1 MAAINWMCLC
11 FSLHLALFFEN
22 AWCITTGPRSN
33 DANITEMSVI
43 QPQNKSSY
51 VGDNV
56 TLMLAEDSELSA
68 SERTRRLIPYMAFY
82 VPIQELPINQQYASV
97 QTPKHVAK
105 PSATG
110 SSGSHSIQLP
120 PQYVHLKSTA
130 VSGVGSGTESGPT
143 SYLQSS
149 PAAPHYQASAGDAYH
164 TLTRGG
170 TQQIQPQYQLP
181 PTPIKH
187 HSDNSGSNKYPDRH
201 LLSHGLPGPSAP
213 NTANLAGVKLNPIRH
228 KTVQHFPPLTSQ
240 SAATSQLSTSA
251 YEAPSSTSS
260 EKYQHHGIAYRPRT
274 KQSKINL
281 TPFTP
286 ANSVPGNFVPIVYT
300 PVNSNNNNYNNIV
313 LTSQGAASVDTIN
326 SYNVPTNTFNGGAK
340 QQQIAIEYS
349 HPLVQS
355 ITETPLQSYR
365 PPQQPHHQV
374 HHDIPKQQDQQYLSV
389 TSPASQQTGSETGT
403 SGGST
408 HQQNTQTTGAV
419 GTYTQQIEELQLQ
432 HQNRPKQLQKF
443 TLIRSKQQQ
452 ADQPYGTKFTHFTPS
467 KIENF
472 FDFEQHQEQDGQ
484 VEQPT
489 RYNDKQQYYPYHQQQ
504 KEQQHTVFLTKP
516 KYRESVHQ
524 QPTHIIVLSP
534 TAATNDAL
542 SQAHSG
548 KYALAS
554 GPIRQPSYT
563 RPEQSSVSSPGQQ
576 EIQNIEASSTPVQSN
591 SQLPFEEQIL
601 TIPVHNLF
609 SDLRNYQHIHYA
621 PSSPSQPLVSS
632 LNYNKIGGQSAQQY
646 SDVSVNDPKQALD
659 DEQNETYKK
668 NIQQQRKQTLR
679 PPPQAFI
686 EVMTTAAP
694 FHQHIIQENY
704 VSTSRPLHK
713 PKHNAGSQTPKE
725 EKNPNYPTI
734 RQPNPMARPLVTV
747 TSTPH
752 TMIMDSAPKYVYVE
766 EEFGQKLSAGSI
778 KLKPVDKYGHNKQT
792 GTKQLHNL
800 QHLAQ
805 RPPTAVDEPADVA
818 ATLQQHQQHTPPP
831 ETSHHILADPN
842 ELPDIRT
849 SSLAEILHKLQESN
863 HLPHTLTP
871 DNIDNSI
878 KTLIRILNNLKQ
890 TQTIVPYP
898 SQYYEKSP
906 PFSPEYD
913 YTSGGDVVEQ
923 SLHKVQDANL
933 IPPSVPGPNKHP
945 GPSTGRPGIDY
956 PNYSE
961 IPQTSFDCSEQRYK
975 GFFGDPETNC
985 QVWHYC
991 DLNGGKASFLCPNG
1005 TIFSQIALTCDW
1017 WFNVK
1022 CATTAQLYVLNERL
1036 YKYIL
1041 PFTPKFPEDY
1051 SGPLVD
1057 KYLAMKFHEM
1067 EEKMRLERKQALENQ
1082 QENEQNHELPL
1093 EDTKEETRLEDTTK
1107 STMPIQKP
1115 VESSMQK
1122 HDSINSQ
1129 VSEQSSERNLL
1140 IDDEVDD
1147 ISHRGSMDTFEV
1159 TTLETDTTKDLPF
1172 SLKPIIVSSTAG
1184 PAGCDEE
1191 EQQQHQQHDDA
1202 KRRTDQELETNK
1214 TEANN
1219 KPQKEIIAKIFEKHI
1234 SPSIANT
1241 KTDLMKITVEK
1252 VDVIEIKPDGNT
1264 DHLIRKMIQNNDN
1277 K

>member
-1 MAAINWMCLC
+1 
-11 FSLHLALFFEN
+11 
-22 AWCITTGPRSN
+22 
-33 DANITEMSVI
+33 MSVI

-82 VPIQELPINQQYASV
+82 VPIQELPINQQYTSV
-97 QTPKHVAK
+97 QTPKHVAR

-467 KIENF
+467 KIENL

-694 FHQHIIQENY
+694 FHQPIIQENY

-792 GTKQLHNL
+792 
-800 QHLAQ
+800 
-805 RPPTAVDEPADVA
+805 D
-818 ATLQQHQQHTPPP
+818 
-831 ETSHHILADPN
+831 
-842 ELPDIRT
+842 
-849 SSLAEILHKLQESN
+849 
-863 HLPHTLTP
+863 
-871 DNIDNSI
+871 
-878 KTLIRILNNLKQ
+878 
-890 TQTIVPYP
+890 
-898 SQYYEKSP
+898 
-906 PFSPEYD
+906 
-913 YTSGGDVVEQ
+913 
-923 SLHKVQDANL
+923 
-933 IPPSVPGPNKHP
+933 KHP